1 MTSGAVC
8 NQSIL
13 EQFID
18 TYAAAET
25 YSIKASV
32 CVRCLVCMFS
42 PSTMNFLRMHHWSY
56 PVSNKTVQR
65 RT

>member
-8 NQSIL
+8 NQSVL

-32 CVRCLVCMFS
+32 CVRCLVCM
-42 PSTMNFLRMHHWSY
+42 Y
-56 PVSNKTVQR
+56 
-65 RT
+65 